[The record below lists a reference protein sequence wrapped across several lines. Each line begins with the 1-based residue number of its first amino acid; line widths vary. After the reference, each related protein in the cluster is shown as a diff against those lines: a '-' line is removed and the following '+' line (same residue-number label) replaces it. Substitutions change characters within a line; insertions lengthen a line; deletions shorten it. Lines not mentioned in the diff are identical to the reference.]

1 EQRAHAAGERGVG
14 HALRAAQQ
22 APAHRLQARHAV
34 ARVARRD
41 VVGGAQPAPCAL
53 HLVARP
59 RPATPAAL
67 RVQEIHCH
75 GTDGGAVKDPV
86 HSTLLGKKPASRPCM
101 TTTWI
106 IAADSSRARILQVTD
121 RARDLAEVED
131 LLNPEGRVHDRELI
145 SDAHPRF
152 SGHSG
157 GGPGSDREETSAAEH
172 ATELFAKRVG
182 DYLDKAR
189 TAHRY
194 DRLHLIAPPKFLGRL
209 R

>member
-1 EQRAHAAGERGVG
+1 
-14 HALRAAQQ
+14 
-22 APAHRLQARHAV
+22 
-34 ARVARRD
+34 
-41 VVGGAQPAPCAL
+41 
-53 HLVARP
+53 
-59 RPATPAAL
+59 
-67 RVQEIHCH
+67 
-75 GTDGGAVKDPV
+75 
-86 HSTLLGKKPASRPCM
+86 M

-106 IAADSSRARILQVTD
+106 IAADASRARILQVTD
-121 RARDLAEVED
+121 RAQQLEEIED

-145 SDAHPRF
+145 SDAHPRL

-157 GGPGSDREETSAAEH
+157 GGPASDREETSAAEH

-209 R
+209 RKELGKEVQKLVAQELPKDLSWLNARDIQAQYLDRR

>member
-1 EQRAHAAGERGVG
+1 
-14 HALRAAQQ
+14 
-22 APAHRLQARHAV
+22 
-34 ARVARRD
+34 
-41 VVGGAQPAPCAL
+41 
-53 HLVARP
+53 
-59 RPATPAAL
+59 
-67 RVQEIHCH
+67 
-75 GTDGGAVKDPV
+75 
-86 HSTLLGKKPASRPCM
+86 M

-121 RARDLAEVED
+121 RAQQLEEVED

-145 SDAHPRF
+145 SDAHPRL

-209 R
+209 RKELGKEVQKLVAEELPKDLSWLNARDIQAQYLDRR